1 MQQMYHQTGRA
12 YHRGGV
18 LSIFPGK
25 KVQARGKCAIMGNM
39 ERNTF
44 VKSQIADA
52 MLLLL
57 KEKPFSG
64 ITIREIT
71 SIAQVSR
78 NSFYRN
84 YTDKEDIIKQHLHS
98 LLQNWSDA
106 SVPDENDG
114 TKLYAG
120 LFVHLE
126 KNKDLFLLLKQQGLF
141 HLFMDVF
148 LECYGVKP
156 EYDNASAYATSFISY
171 GIYGWI
177 SEWIA
182 RGMQEPAEMVA
193 ELLAAQ
199 NSRS

>member
-1 MQQMYHQTGRA
+1 
-12 YHRGGV
+12 
-18 LSIFPGK
+18 
-25 KVQARGKCAIMGNM
+25 MGNM

-44 VKSQIADA
+44 VKSQITDA

-57 KEKPFSG
+57 KEKPFSE
-64 ITIREIT
+64 IAIKEIT
-71 SIAQVSR
+71 DIAQVSR

-84 YTDKEDIIKQHLHS
+84 YADKEDVIKQHLHS
-98 LLQNWSDA
+98 LLQNWNDTY
-106 SVPDENDG
+106 VPDENDG
-114 TKLYAG
+114 TKLYSS

-126 KNKDLFLLLKQQGLF
+126 KNKDLYLLLRQQNLF

-148 LECYGVKP
+148 LERYGTKP
-156 EYDNASAYATSFISY
+156 ELDNASAYATSFISY

-177 SEWIA
+177 NEWIA

-199 NSRS
+199 NRS